1 MIYSDVARTLRD
13 ARGYAS
19 SVAQLRMIDRVAYM
33 LADTLADYKR
43 FNPETFYTQAEVGNG
58 IPIIETELTHE

>member
-19 SVAQLRMIDRVAYM
+19 SVTQLRMVDRLVYM
-33 LADTLADYKR
+33 LADTFSEYKKFNADA
-43 FNPETFYTQAEVGNG
+43 FYTQAQVGYG
-58 IPIIETELTHE
+58 IPLEDMEIAHE

>member
-19 SVAQLRMIDRVAYM
+19 SVTQLRMIDRLAYM
-33 LADTLADYKR
+33 LADTFSEYKKFNADA
-43 FNPETFYTQAEVGNG
+43 FLTQAQVGYNVPLDDME
-58 IPIIETELTHE
+58 IAHE